1 MLNLQEMKEQS
12 HKYIESGF
20 LNTPIYSPHDILALI
35 KRLESAEWAL
45 HLYADKQSWD
55 QEIFLCA
62 SAKMREDLE
71 ETDHSRFTP
80 GARARE
86 HFKKYPCEK

>member
-1 MLNLQEMKEQS
+1 MNLKQLREDLIGRTTAVS
-12 HKYIESGF
+12 IRH
-20 LNTPIYSPHDILALI
+20 LACLHLLD
-35 KRLESAEWAL
+35 RLESAEEAL
-45 HLYADKQSWD
+45 ALYADKQSWE

-62 SAKMREDLE
+62 SAKMRDDLE

-86 HFKKYPCEK
+86 HFKKYACENPADSL